1 MVILIK
7 ALQLILSL
15 SILVI
20 LHEFGHFFFARLF
33 KTRVEKFYLFF
44 DPWFSLFKFK
54 KGDTEYGVGWLP
66 LGGYVKISGMID
78 ESMDKEQMKQPPQ
91 PWEFRSK
98 PAWQRLLIMVGGVVV
113 NFLLAIF
120 IFWMILFKWGESYI
134 PAENAKYGLHFHP
147 IAYEIGLQEGDNVLS
162 VGDFPVKTIGDISY
176 NILLEDVS
184 QLEVKRGNSIL
195 HLDIPDGFQ
204 KEILA
209 RQVRQFADFRLP
221 VLVDSVLSGVNDR
234 ESGIRAKDSI
244 VAVNNIPTPYRHQF
258 SAELEKYLNDTVL
271 VSLYRGGELLHNN
284 LYVNENGQLGFYL
297 TGSTEILGY
306 NTQSY
311 GFLEAMPAGVDKGVK
326 MLTDYVKQMKLVFT
340 KEGAKQV
347 GGFAAI
353 GNLFPPIWDW
363 QSFWYTTAFLSII
376 LAFMNILPIPGLD
389 GGHVLFLLYEII
401 VGRKPSDKFMEY
413 AVTAGLLFL
422 ITLLLFANG
431 NDLYRFIFN

>member
-1 MVILIK
+1 MIILIK

-44 DPWFSLFKFK
+44 DAWFSLVKFK
-54 KGDTEYGVGWLP
+54 RGDTEYGIGWIP

-98 PAWQRLLIMVGGVVV
+98 PAWQRLLIMIGGVVV

-120 IFWMILFKWGESYI
+120 IFWMILFKWGETYT

-147 IAYEIGLQEGDNVLS
+147 IAHEIGLQDGDNVLS
-162 VGDFPVKTIGDISY
+162 VGTFPVETVSDISY
-176 NILLEDVS
+176 YILLEDVTEM
-184 QLEVKRGNSIL
+184 EVQRGKSII
-195 HLDIPDGFQ
+195 HLDIPEGFQ

-209 RQVRQFADFRLP
+209 RQVRQFADFRMP
-221 VLVDSVLSGVNDR
+221 VLVDSVVSGVNAH
-234 ESGIRAKDSI
+234 EGGIRANDSI
-244 VAVNNIPTPYRHQF
+244 VAVNNVSTPFFQEF
-258 SAELEKYLNDTVL
+258 SQELAKYSNDSIV
-271 VSLYRGGELLHNN
+271 VSLYRVGELLHQN
-284 LYVNENGQLGFYL
+284 LIVNEMGQIGFRLKGPDEVLGSKTHTF
-297 TGSTEILGY
+297 
-306 NTQSY
+306 
-311 GFLEAMPAGVDKGVK
+311 GFFEALPAGINKGVK
-326 MLTDYVKQMKLVFT
+326 TLTDYVKQMKLVFT

-353 GNLFPPIWDW
+353 GNLFPSVWHWP
-363 QSFWYTTAFLSII
+363 SFWYFTAFLSII

-389 GGHVLFLLYEII
+389 GGYVLFLLYEII

-413 AVTAGLLFL
+413 AVTGGFLF
-422 ITLLLFANG
+422 IIALLLFANG
-431 NDLYRFIFN
+431 NDLYRFLFN

>member
-15 SILVI
+15 SILVV

-44 DPWFSLFKFK
+44 DPWFSLIKFK
-54 KGDTEYGVGWLP
+54 KGDTEYGIGWIP

-147 IAYEIGLQEGDNVLS
+147 VAHEIGLQDGDNVLS

-184 QLEVKRGNSIL
+184 EMEVQRGKSIIR
-195 HLDIPDGFQ
+195 LDIPDGFQ

-209 RQVRQFADFRLP
+209 GQVRQFADFRMP
-221 VLVDSVLSGVNDR
+221 VLVDSVVQGVNNH
-234 ESGIRAKDSI
+234 EGGIRANDSI
-244 VAVNNIPTPYRHQF
+244 VAINNVSTPFFHEF
-258 SAELEKYLNDTVL
+258 SAEMGKHSNDTVI
-271 VSLYRGGELLHNN
+271 VSLYRGGELLHQNVW
-284 LYVNENGQLGFYL
+284 VNELGQ
-297 TGSTEILGY
+297 I
-306 NTQSY
+306 
-311 GFLEAMPAGVDKGVK
+311 GFLLKGPDEVFGSKTQTFGFFEALPAGINKGVK
-326 MLTDYVKQMKLVFT
+326 TLTDYVKQMKLVFT

-353 GNLFPPIWDW
+353 GNLFPSVWHWP
-363 QSFWYTTAFLSII
+363 SFWYFTAFLSII

-422 ITLLLFANG
+422 VALLLFVNG
-431 NDLYRFIFN
+431 NDLYRFLFK

>member
-33 KTRVEKFYLFF
+33 NTRVEKFYLFF

-54 KGDTEYGVGWLP
+54 KGDTEYGIGWLP

-98 PAWQRLLIMVGGVVV
+98 PAWQRLLIMVGGVTV

-147 IAYEIGLQEGDNVLS
+147 IAHEMGLEDGDNVLS
-162 VGDFPVKTIGDISY
+162 VGSFSVETVGDISY

-184 QLEVKRGNSIL
+184 ELEVQRGKSII
-195 HLDIPDGFQ
+195 HLDIPEGFQ

-209 RQVRQFADFRLP
+209 RQVRQFADFRMP
-221 VLVDSVLSGVNDR
+221 VLVDSVVSGVNDH
-234 ESGIRAKDSI
+234 EAGIRANDSI
-244 VAVNNIPTPYRHQF
+244 VGVNNVSTPFFNEF
-258 SAELEKYLNDTVL
+258 SAEIGKHTNDTVV
-271 VSLYRGGELLHNN
+271 VSLYRGGELLHHK
-284 LYVNENGQLGFYL
+284 VWINELGQIGFRPK
-297 TGSTEILGY
+297 GPGEIFGY
-306 NTQSY
+306 KTQTY
-311 GFLEAMPAGVDKGVK
+311 GFFEAMPAGVDKGVK

-353 GNLFPPIWDW
+353 GNLFPPAWDW
-363 QSFWYTTAFLSII
+363 QIFWYTTAFLSII

-401 VGRKPSDKFMEY
+401 VRRKPSDKFMEY
-413 AVTAGLLFL
+413 AVTGGLLLL
-422 ITLLLFANG
+422 IALLLFANG
-431 NDLYRFIFN
+431 NDLYRFLFN